1 MKSMTGYGEASQNV
15 SGAKVTVQIRSL
27 NHRHLDLQ
35 LRVPREYLSFEEMIR
50 KAVREKIARGRI
62 DLFINRYGT
71 KPQGKKLEINDGL
84 VGQYIASLKQLK
96 RKYRLAGE
104 LGLSS
109 LTQVP
114 ELFHIREVEA
124 DHVGERDAVLK
135 ALGSALTKLERSRER
150 EGRQLRVDME
160 SQISH
165 MKQVA
170 HELESWAEAVVR
182 AQKDATVQA
191 QNGAIRE
198 RDPNETASPVGK
210 GDINEEIVRLKAH
223 VAELAKVTREHEPVG
238 KKIDFMLQ
246 EVNRELNTIS
256 SKVPNLPV
264 IQLVLRGKERV
275 EKIREQTQ
283 NIE

>member
-165 MKQVA
+165 VKQVA
-170 HELESWAEAVVR
+170 HELESWA
-182 AQKDATVQA
+182 
-191 QNGAIRE
+191 
-198 RDPNETASPVGK
+198 
-210 GDINEEIVRLKAH
+210 
-223 VAELAKVTREHEPVG
+223 
-238 KKIDFMLQ
+238 
-246 EVNRELNTIS
+246 
-256 SKVPNLPV
+256 
-264 IQLVLRGKERV
+264 
-275 EKIREQTQ
+275 
-283 NIE
+283 